1 MKIFITDAHFKHT
14 LGIIRSLRNK
24 NIDIITGSQ
33 YKYAQSFYSKYSF
46 ENVVYPDP
54 RDEISFVEFL
64 LDYIDKKKVN
74 MILPV
79 GYHSNVV
86 LSKNRKK
93 FLKYMN
99 LPVVDYESMQIASNK
114 DKTFQFAKSLGIE
127 IPETYVYPF
136 SDESKMRFPI
146 VGKGIRESGKVIYI
160 NSIEEYRKSKKNGY
174 IFQEYI
180 PGTGCG
186 LYALFNHGKVRVVF
200 MHERIREYP
209 ITGGAST
216 AAVSIYDSKL
226 KDLGIKILKELK
238 WHGVA
243 MVEFKRDSRDG
254 KYKLMEIN
262 PKLWGSLDLSTA
274 SGINIPY
281 MTIKMATEGDVEP
294 IMDYQKG
301 VRYQWLFPDDMLH
314 LFANPKSFTNIIKD
328 LFNGKV
334 KKNISLADIKPN
346 IFQVLLTIREISL
359 RIKNK
364 NLKYPNHRPK
374 LS

>member
-46 ENVVYPDP
+46 ENVIYPDP
-54 RDEISFVEFL
+54 RDEISFVQFL

-86 LSKNRKK
+86 LSKNRTK

-114 DKTFQFAKSLGIE
+114 DKTFQFAKRLGID
-127 IPETYVYPF
+127 IPETYIYPF
-136 SDESKMRFPI
+136 YDESKIRFPI
-146 VGKGIRESGKVIYI
+146 VGKGTKESGKVRYI
-160 NSIEEYRKSKKNGY
+160 NSIEEYRKSKKKGF

-180 PGTGCG
+180 PGNGCG
-186 LYALFNHGKVRVVF
+186 LYAMFNQGKVRAVF

-226 KDLGIKILKELK
+226 KDLGLKILKKLK

-243 MVEFKRDSRDG
+243 MVEFKRDLRDG

-274 SGINIPY
+274 SGIDFPY

-294 IMDYQKG
+294 LMDYQKG

-314 LFANPKSFTNIIKD
+314 LFANPKSFPKIVKD
-328 LFNGKV
+328 LLNRKV
-334 KKNISLADIKPN
+334 RKNISLVDIKPN

-364 NLKYPNHRPK
+364 NLKYPNHKPK